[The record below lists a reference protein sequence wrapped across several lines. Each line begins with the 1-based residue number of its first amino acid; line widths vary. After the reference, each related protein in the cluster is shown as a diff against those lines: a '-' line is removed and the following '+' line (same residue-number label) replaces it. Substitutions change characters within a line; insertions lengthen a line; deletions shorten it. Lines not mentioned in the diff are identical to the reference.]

1 MATYKKVFITVTM
14 ILVWGWTVF
23 MGTWSTSLRGRIA
36 LISTGILLNSGL
48 AIWYS
53 YLEKRSRRLNEEAKT
68 LEEEV

>member
-1 MATYKKVFITVTM
+1 
-14 ILVWGWTVF
+14 
-23 MGTWSTSLRGRIA
+23 MGIWSTSLRGRIA